1 MNILVQPIEAFY
13 EFIRLSIIGVITQDP
28 NISYGLAIIV
38 LTIIVRLLLLPLT
51 IKQTKSMSK
60 MTEIQPE
67 LKKLQDKYKNDPQ
80 RLNQET
86 MKLYKEHGANPMSGC
101 LPLLVQMPIIIAL
114 FTVFREL
121 DGIAGVGF
129 ILTPWI
135 KSLEAPDPYY
145 ILPVASAILTFL
157 SMKLSSA
164 GTGNAQMGTMNIV
177 MTGFILYVS
186 LKFSA
191 ALLLYWV
198 INNLV
203 QLLQT
208 FIIKKM
214 KKSEPTKA

>member
-1 MNILVQPIEAFY
+1 MNILVQPIEAFF
-13 EFIRLSIIGVITQDP
+13 EFIRTSIEIMIPNP

-51 IKQTKSMSK
+51 LKQTKSMSK

-86 MKLYKEHGANPMSGC
+86 MKLYKENGANPMSGC
-101 LPLLVQMPIIIAL
+101 LPLLIQMPIIIAL

-121 DGIAGVGF
+121 QGIENVGF
-129 ILTPWI
+129 VLTPWI
-135 KSLEAPDPYY
+135 ESLALPDPYF
-145 ILPVASAILTFL
+145 ILPVMSAILTFL

-177 MTGFILYVS
+177 MTAFILYVS

-198 INNLV
+198 INNLI

>member
-1 MNILVQPIEAFY
+1 MNILVQPIEAFF
-13 EFIRLSIIGVITQDP
+13 EFIRTSIEIVIKNP

-38 LTIIVRLLLLPLT
+38 LTVIVRLLLLPLT
-51 IKQTKSMSK
+51 LKQTKSMSK

-86 MKLYKEHGANPMSGC
+86 MKMYKEHGANPMSGC
-101 LPLLVQMPIIIAL
+101 LPLLIQMPIIIAL

-121 DGIAGVGF
+121 QGIENVGF
-129 ILTPWI
+129 VLTPWI
-135 KSLEAPDPYY
+135 KSLAVPDPYF
-145 ILPVASAILTFL
+145 ILPVVSAALTFI

-198 INNLV
+198 INNLI

-214 KKSEPTKA
+214 KKTEPTKA

>member
-1 MNILVQPIEAFY
+1 MNILVQPIEAFF
-13 EFIRLSIIGVITQDP
+13 EFIRVSIIGMITNDP

-51 IKQTKSMSK
+51 LKQTKSMSK

-101 LPLLVQMPIIIAL
+101 LPLLIQMPIIIAL

-121 DGIAGVGF
+121 QGIENVGF
-129 ILTPWI
+129 VLTPWI
-135 KSLEAPDPYY
+135 KSLAVPDPYF
-145 ILPVASAILTFL
+145 ILPVASAVLTFL

-177 MTGFILYVS
+177 MTAFILYVS

-198 INNLV
+198 INNLI